1 METRKNRR
9 FFVSQKPKVSE
20 KPIFIRML
28 GDTPKVRILN
38 YLIKYRGL
46 DYSMSDIA
54 RNSGVG
60 WATLSRLWPSFV
72 NLKVV
77 VLTRE
82 IGKAKLYKLNE
93 ENSAVEELIEVYKKL
108 LVQETENY
116 FSKEVCV
123 KVAN

>member
-1 METRKNRR
+1 MKR
-9 FFVSQKPKVSE
+9 
-20 KPIFIRML
+20 PIFIRML

-46 DYSMSDIA
+46 DFSMSDIA

-60 WATLSRLWPSFV
+60 WATLSRLWPS
-72 NLKVV
+72 LIKLRAI

-82 IGKAKLYKLNE
+82 IGRAKLYKLNE
-93 ENSAVEELIEVYKKL
+93 GNSAVKELIEVYKKL

-123 KVAN
+123 KAVH

>member
-1 METRKNRR
+1 MKE
-9 FFVSQKPKVSE
+9 
-20 KPIFIRML
+20 PIFIRML
-28 GDTPKVRILN
+28 RDTPKVRILN

-46 DYSMSDIA
+46 DFSMLDIT

-93 ENSAVEELIEVYKKL
+93 ENAAVEELIQVYKKL
-108 LVQETENY
+108 LVQETTL
-116 FSKEVCV
+116 
-123 KVAN
+123 ALW